1 MSEYTNKYKVESV
14 LSELAIY
21 KSFECYDWKLNYTGE
36 VLMCFCKDASN
47 NRVVKLY
54 MDLHRYIELVVRRL
68 SDNVIVFSYG
78 GKYL

>member
-1 MSEYTNKYKVESV
+1 MSEYTSRYKVESV
-14 LSELAIY
+14 LSELPIY

-36 VLMCFCKDASN
+36 VLMCFCRDVGK
-47 NRVVKLY
+47 NRNVELY
-54 MDLHRYIELVVRRL
+54 MDLGKYIELTIRRL

>member
-1 MSEYTNKYKVESV
+1 MSEFTNKYKVESV

-21 KSFECYDWKLNYTGE
+21 KSFECYDWNLNYTGE
-36 VLMCFCKDASN
+36 VLMCFCKDASI
-47 NRVVKLY
+47 NRIVKLY
-54 MDLHRYIELVVRRL
+54 MDLHRYIELVIRRL